1 MNKEQICELFQKR
14 PSTMSK
20 TNKIVKIF
28 QNVQDEKKIQQLAKL
43 QKQKQNKKQTRKQK
57 PNNGNQHLIR

>member
-20 TNKIVKIF
+20 TNKIVKNF
-28 QNVQDEKKIQQLAKL
+28 QNVQDEKKYPTTCKITKTKT
-43 QKQKQNKKQTRKQK
+43 KQKTNKKAKT
-57 PNNGNQHLIR
+57 

>member
-28 QNVQDEKKIQQLAKL
+28 QNVQDEKKLE
-43 QKQKQNKKQTRKQK
+43 KKS
-57 PNNGNQHLIR
+57 NNL